1 MYNKSPRK
9 NNHYKHYC
17 PSVHSGFMLFLS
29 DKLGILAEL
38 NKLREK
44 KNTLMQEYSPSKST
58 IDELYKI
65 RKNYGIYMGKVME
78 R

>member
-1 MYNKSPRK
+1 
-9 NNHYKHYC
+9 
-17 PSVHSGFMLFLS
+17 MLFLS

-38 NKLREK
+38 NKLQEK